1 MTNENI
7 DWNSESIVNLRNTYY
22 AASQRA
28 FVPYKAPLIF
38 KSGKGQYLWD
48 EKGNK
53 YTDLLGMNVC
63 ISVGHCHSKVNKAV
77 QEQLNQLVHCTT
89 MFYHPVPAHYAEE
102 LTKTMPD
109 GEDWVVH
116 FTNSGTEAID
126 LALLMARVYTKNN
139 DILAL
144 RNSYHGASYGAQ
156 SLTGVGNFR
165 HNTPLLGGIVHVA
178 QPDGFRGIFGE
189 NMPAYLDEI
198 DRNIHYA
205 TSKQLAGMIVEPIQ
219 GYGGIVPLLPG
230 YIKGAY
236 ERVHAAGGIFIVD
249 EVQSGFCRTG
259 DNYWGFESEDIIP
272 DIVVVAKGMGNGY
285 PLGAVIAKRQIAEVL
300 KDKFYFNTYG
310 ANPTSCAAGRAVLQV
325 LKEEKLQENARRVG
339 AALKKR
345 LLELQG
351 KYPIIGDVRGKGLML
366 SLELVKDRQTKEP
379 AVEEAANII
388 EMTRHQGLVISKSG
402 GYKNCLRLMPPLCL
416 SIEDI
421 DYIISALDNCFSSNQ
436 LT

>member
-1 MTNENI
+1 
-7 DWNSESIVNLRNTYY
+7 
-22 AASQRA
+22 
-28 FVPYKAPLIF
+28 
-38 KSGKGQYLWD
+38 
-48 EKGNK
+48 
-53 YTDLLGMNVC
+53 
-63 ISVGHCHSKVNKAV
+63 
-77 QEQLNQLVHCTT
+77 
-89 MFYHPVPAHYAEE
+89 
-102 LTKTMPD
+102 
-109 GEDWVVH
+109 
-116 FTNSGTEAID
+116 
-126 LALLMARVYTKNN
+126 MARVYTKNN

-178 QPDGFRGIFGE
+178 QPDGYRGIFGD

-285 PLGAVIAKRQIAEVL
+285 PLGGVIAKRQIAEVL

-345 LLELQG
+345 LLELQE

-436 LT
+436 LK